1 MITEEYMLGKS
12 PVNNGNFVN
21 IDVGTFLALQII
33 KKKGEQG
40 YEIQIGHLHPGPGI
54 PSRFGSSGHGIGCRG
69 RKGIPGK
76 WSEQRR
82 T

>member
-40 YEIQIGHLHPGPGI
+40 YEIQIGHLHPGHGI
-54 PSRFGSSGHGIGCRG
+54 PSRFGCSGHGIGCRG
-69 RKGIPGK
+69 RQGIPGK

>member
-1 MITEEYMLGKS
+1 MLGKP
-12 PVNNGNFVN
+12 PVNNGNFMN

-40 YEIQIGHLHPGPGI
+40 YEMQIGHLHPGPGI
-54 PSRFGSSGHGIGCRG
+54 PSRFGSPGHGIGCRG

-76 WSEQRR
+76 WSEQRC